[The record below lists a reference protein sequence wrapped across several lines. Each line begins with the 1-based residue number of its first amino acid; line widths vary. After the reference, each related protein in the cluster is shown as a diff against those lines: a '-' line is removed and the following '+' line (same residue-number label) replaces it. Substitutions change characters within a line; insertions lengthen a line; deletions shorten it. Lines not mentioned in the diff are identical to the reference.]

1 MSVEANKSTSGGLR
15 AALEACRDILV
26 WAAIF
31 SAGVNLLYLAPS
43 LYMMQVYDR
52 VLATGGL
59 ATLTFVSLILVVALA
74 VLAALDLIRARL
86 LGRLSL
92 RLDKLLGRTLLE
104 APMRR
109 ARGALDPRQAQSIRE
124 LDLIRQALTGP
135 AALAVLDA
143 PWAPVYVLVCF
154 LIHPAIGALT
164 LVGGAVLIFMAVA
177 NERSLRSAVDKT
189 AELSPR
195 LYAEQEA
202 DSAASDTVAALGMRQ
217 ALVRRQLKRRVEL
230 QRIQTLAHFNAAN
243 HSSALKFLRLS
254 LQSAALGVG
263 AYLAVERQ
271 ISPGALIAGSILA
284 TRAFSPLD
292 QIVAAWRQLAQARNA
307 YQVVR
312 RVLAG
317 TEQETPR
324 TELSAP
330 RGALTVERVT
340 VRMPGMERVALGD
353 ISFALKPGEI
363 LGVVGPSGAG
373 KSTLARVAA
382 GAISLQGSNVR
393 IDGASF
399 NDWDADALGR
409 HVGYLP
415 QELDL
420 LAGTV
425 AQNIQRFVPRED
437 DADLD
442 QDTIAAA
449 TAAGAHEMIL
459 RLPAGYDTVLGP
471 RGRGLSHGQAQRV
484 ALARALFRAP
494 CLLVLDEPNAHL
506 DAESEAALIQAL
518 QNARARGA
526 AILVTAHRAGLLNIA
541 DRLLVLRDG
550 RMEALGARD
559 DVMRALSARAPA

>member
-1 MSVEANKSTSGGLR
+1 
-15 AALEACRDILV
+15 
-26 WAAIF
+26 
-31 SAGVNLLYLAPS
+31 
-43 LYMMQVYDR
+43 MMQVYDR

-59 ATLTFVSLILVVALA
+59 ATLTFVSIILLVALA

-109 ARGALDPRQAQSIRE
+109 ARAALDPRQAHSIRE
-124 LDLIRQALTGP
+124 LDQIRQALTGP

-154 LIHPAIGALT
+154 FIHPAIGALT
-164 LVGGAVLIFMAVA
+164 LGGGAVLIFMAIA
-177 NERSLRSAVDKT
+177 NERSLRGAMDKT
-189 AELSPR
+189 AELTPR

-217 ALVRRQLKRRVEL
+217 ALVRRQLNRRVEL
-230 QRIQTLAHFNAAN
+230 QRVQMLAHFNAAN

-307 YQVVR
+307 YQLVR
-312 RVLAG
+312 GVLAE
-317 TEQETPR
+317 TENEIPR
-324 TELSAP
+324 TELPAP
-330 RGALTVERVT
+330 RGTLTMERIT
-340 VRMPGMERVALGD
+340 VRLPGMERPALGD
-353 ISFALKPGEI
+353 VSLALQPGEM

-399 NDWDADALGR
+399 NDWEADALGR
-409 HVGYLP
+409 HIGYLP

-425 AQNIQRFVPRED
+425 AQNIQRFLPRED
-437 DADLD
+437 DAADLD
-442 QDTIAAA
+442 KDTIEAA

-506 DAESEAALIQAL
+506 DAEGEAALIQAL

-559 DVMRALSARAPA
+559 DVMRALSAKAPA